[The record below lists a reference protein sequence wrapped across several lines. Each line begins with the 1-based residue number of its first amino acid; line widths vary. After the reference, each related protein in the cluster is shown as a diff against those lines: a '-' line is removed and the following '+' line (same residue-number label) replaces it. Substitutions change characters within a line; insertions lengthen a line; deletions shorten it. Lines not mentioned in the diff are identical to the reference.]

1 MRASEVNGRMGETR
15 SALRTAYLLHAPD
28 SFVRTPLPG
37 LKNGSAIV
45 HASPA
50 LGAKFLMYTVELQAG
65 GVLPAASDHT
75 GPEQV
80 QRFVWVLSGE
90 ILGQI
95 QGKRPVLGPGHYIF
109 GGNALSALSAA
120 TIIVFEKRYE
130 PLPRVLAPNA
140 FVGHEE
146 VAIAVPLASDPGV
159 LVRSLLPAEIEAGF
173 DFAVNTMTYAPG
185 AALSQVEVHVMEHGL
200 IMLEGAGTYRL
211 DGDFHDVEPGDA
223 IWMGSYCPQWFRADP
238 SAPAKYLIYKDWNRR
253 PSL

>member
-1 MRASEVNGRMGETR
+1 MKASDVNGSMGETR
-15 SALRTAYLLHAPD
+15 SALRPAYLLHAPD

-50 LGAKFLMYTVELQAG
+50 LGAKFLMYTVELQG
-65 GVLPAASDHT
+65 NGSLAATDD
-75 GPEQV
+75 

-109 GGNALSALSAA
+109 GGSALSALSPSVL
-120 TIIVFEKRYE
+120 IVLEKRYE
-130 PLPRVLAPNA
+130 PAARIQAPHA

-146 VAIAVPLASDPGV
+146 IATAVPLGGDPGV
-159 LVRSLLPAEIEAGF
+159 MVRSLLPAEIEAGF

-185 AALSQVEVHVMEHGL
+185 AALAQVEVHVMEHGL
-200 IMLEGAGTYRL
+200 IMLEGTGTYRL

-223 IWMGSYCPQWFRADP
+223 IWMGPYCPQWFRADP